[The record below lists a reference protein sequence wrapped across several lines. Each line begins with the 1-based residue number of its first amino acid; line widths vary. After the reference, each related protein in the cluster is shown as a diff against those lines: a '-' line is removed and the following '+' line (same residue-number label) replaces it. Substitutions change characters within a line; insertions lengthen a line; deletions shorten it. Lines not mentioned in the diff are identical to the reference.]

1 LRIVA
6 IALILILIATFAFAA
21 EPSHEEEG
29 SARFLGLPTWI
40 WKFLNLVLF
49 LGFLVWALK
58 GPVKSAVASR
68 HEQVRL
74 EAAEA
79 VERRQRSEQMASEI
93 SARLAKLEEDVTTIR
108 ERAQSDGERQKREMI
123 AAAEAE
129 AKKILQGARNEV
141 DSRLKAARQEL
152 TEYAGELASERAE
165 QMLREKITDADRE
178 KLFRDSLNEI
188 EGARS

>member
-1 LRIVA
+1 LRVVA
-6 IALILILIATFAFAA
+6 IALILILVATFAFAA
-21 EPSHEEEG
+21 EPAHGEGG
-29 SARFLGLPTWI
+29 SAKFLGLPTWI
-40 WKFLNLVLF
+40 WKFINMVLF

-58 GPVKSAVASR
+58 GPVKSAIASR
-68 HEQVRL
+68 HEQIRR
-74 EAAEA
+74 EATEA

-93 SARLAKLEEDVTTIR
+93 SARLARLEEDVKTIR
-108 ERAQSDGERQKREMI
+108 ERAQTEGERQKREMI

-141 DSRLKAARQEL
+141 DSRLKAARKEL
-152 TEYAGELASERAE
+152 TEYAGELASELAE
-165 QMLREKITDADRE
+165 QLLREKITDADRE

>member
-1 LRIVA
+1 MKIVA
-6 IALILILIATFAFAA
+6 IALILILVATFAFAA
-21 EPSHEEEG
+21 EPAHEEG
-29 SARFLGLPTWI
+29 SAKFLGLPTWI
-40 WKFLNLVLF
+40 WKFVNMVLF

-58 GPVKSAVASR
+58 GPVKSAIASR
-68 HEQVRL
+68 HEQIRR
-74 EAAEA
+74 EATEA
-79 VERRQRSEQMASEI
+79 QERRTRSEQMANEI
-93 SARLAKLEEDVTTIR
+93 SARLAKLEEDVKTIR
-108 ERAQSDGERQKREMI
+108 ERAQIEGERQKKEMI

-165 QMLREKITDADRE
+165 KLLREKITDADRE
-178 KLFRDSLNEI
+178 KLFRDSLTEV

>member
-6 IALILILIATFAFAA
+6 IALVLILIATFAFAA
-21 EPSHEEEG
+21 EPAHGEEG
-29 SARFLGLPTWI
+29 TSTFLGLPTWI
-40 WKFLNLVLF
+40 WKFINMAAF

-58 GPVKSAVASR
+58 GPVKSALAAR
-68 HEQVRL
+68 HEQIRK
-74 EAAEA
+74 EA
-79 VERRQRSEQMASEI
+79 VEAKERRERSEQMASEI
-93 SARLAKLEEDVTTIR
+93 SARLAKLEEDVKTIR
-108 ERAQSDGERQKREMI
+108 ERAQSEGERQKREMI

-152 TEYAGELASERAE
+152 TEYAGELAGGRAE
-165 QMLREKITDADRE
+165 QLLREKITDADRE
-178 KLFRDSLNEI
+178 KLFRDSLTEI

>member
-6 IALILILIATFAFAA
+6 IALILILVATFAFAA
-21 EPSHEEEG
+21 EPAHGEEG
-29 SARFLGLPTWI
+29 SAKFLGLPTWI
-40 WKFLNLVLF
+40 WKFINMVLF

-58 GPVKSAVASR
+58 GPVKSAIASR
-68 HEQVRL
+68 HEQIRR
-74 EAAEA
+74 EATEA

-93 SARLAKLEEDVTTIR
+93 SARLARLEEDVKTIR
-108 ERAQSDGERQKREMI
+108 ERAQTEGERQKREMI

-141 DSRLKAARQEL
+141 DSRLKAARKEL

-165 QMLREKITDADRE
+165 QLLREKITDADRE
-178 KLFRDSLNEI
+178 KLFRDSLSEI
-188 EGARS
+188 EGAPS